1 MEYDFHATH
10 IKGASNKIC
19 DNLSRLPVP
28 PSGELKAPS
37 PQGIGRPVSSS
48 ELART
53 MSIKCMQIEN
63 LAEEIIESV
72 SCLAQLPT
80 SNTATVSICKVL
92 GSPST
97 AAWDIVPVSVE
108 DVAKATRE
116 DKVYSKLLAAVCTG
130 HLDKNDNDL
139 KPFASLFYDL
149 HIEQDVV
156 FHGHRI
162 VVPTRLQDKLLF
174 ELHMTHP
181 GIVKMK

>member
-37 PQGIGRPVSSS
+37 PPGIGRPVSSS

-72 SCLAQLPT
+72 SCSELFGPT
-80 SNTATVSICKVL
+80 SYLK
-92 GSPST
+92 
-97 AAWDIVPVSVE
+97 
-108 DVAKATRE
+108 
-116 DKVYSKLLAAVCTG
+116 YS
-130 HLDKNDNDL
+130 H
-139 KPFASLFYDL
+139 S
-149 HIEQDVV
+149 
-156 FHGHRI
+156 
-162 VVPTRLQDKLLF
+162 
-174 ELHMTHP
+174 
-181 GIVKMK
+181 